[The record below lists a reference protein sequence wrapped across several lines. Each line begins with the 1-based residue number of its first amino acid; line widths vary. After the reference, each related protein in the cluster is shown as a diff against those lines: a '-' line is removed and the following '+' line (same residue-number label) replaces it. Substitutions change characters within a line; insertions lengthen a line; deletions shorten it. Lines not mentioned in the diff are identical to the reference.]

1 MLSLEESL
9 LTEFRS
15 NVETDHH
22 EIDKAKLKGEGQKWK
37 DVNKDN
43 TNSIR
48 DGNESNVQKQ
58 EELKERKR
66 NKKNRKEN
74 K

>member
-1 MLSLEESL
+1 MCISFL
-9 LTEFRS
+9 
-15 NVETDHH
+15 VQ
-22 EIDKAKLKGEGQKWK
+22 GEGQKWK